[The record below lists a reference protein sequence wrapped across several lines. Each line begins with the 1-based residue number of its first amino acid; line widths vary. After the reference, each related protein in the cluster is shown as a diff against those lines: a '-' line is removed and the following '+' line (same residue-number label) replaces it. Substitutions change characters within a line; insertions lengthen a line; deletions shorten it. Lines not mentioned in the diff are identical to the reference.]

1 MFDNFKKQN
10 IGKKFF
16 SKFRTDVNSSPYDTL
31 RKIINGEEAITF
43 VDVGANTGQTI
54 DLVRKNFKN
63 AKIYSFE
70 PTPELVKQLEDKYIK
85 DTRIKISEKALADF
99 DGEAKFYIS
108 TYSPTNSM
116 LIPDIELYTEI
127 HSDRADDLKNLK
139 EIIVP
144 VTTLSNWY
152 KANNLNQR
160 IDVLKIDTQGTELKV
175 LKGAEDLLKDK
186 IKIIILEIQFVN
198 FYKGSPPYYKIFEFL
213 YNHEFNL
220 LDFYNNMRLN
230 NLEIIESDLIF
241 LKRDYFDLKYIS
253 DINKR

>member
-1 MFDNFKKQN
+1 M
-10 IGKKFF
+10 FF
-16 SKFRTDVNSSPYDTL
+16 SKFRTDINSSPYNTL

-43 VDVGANTGQTI
+43 VDVGANTGQSI
-54 DLVRKNFKN
+54 DLVRKDFKN

-70 PTPELVKQLEDKYIK
+70 PTPDLVKQLEDKYKK
-85 DTRIKISEKALADF
+85 DTGVKISEKALADF
-99 DGEAKFYIS
+99 DGESKFYVS

-116 LIPDIELYTEI
+116 LVPDIELYTEI

-152 KANNLNQR
+152 KANNFTER
-160 IDVLKIDTQGTELKV
+160 IDVLKIDTQGTELQV
-175 LKGAEDLLKDK
+175 LKGAEELLTDK
-186 IKIIILEIQFVN
+186 IKIIILEVQFVN

-220 LDFYNNMRLN
+220 LDFFNNMRLN
-230 NLEIIESDLIF
+230 DLEIIESDLIF
-241 LKRDYFDLKYIS
+241 LKRDYFDLKYIC

>member
-1 MFDNFKKQN
+1 M
-10 IGKKFF
+10 FF
-16 SKFRTDVNSSPYDTL
+16 SKFRTDINSSPYNTL

-43 VDVGANTGQTI
+43 VDVGANTGQSI
-54 DLVRKNFKN
+54 DLVRKDFKN

-70 PTPELVKQLEDKYIK
+70 PTPDLVKQLEDKYKK
-85 DTRIKISEKALADF
+85 DTGVKISEKALADF
-99 DGEAKFYIS
+99 DGESKFYVS

-116 LIPDIELYTEI
+116 LVPDIELYTEI

-152 KANNLNQR
+152 KANNFTER
-160 IDVLKIDTQGTELKV
+160 IDVLKIDTQGTELQV
-175 LKGAEDLLKDK
+175 LKGAEELLTDK
-186 IKIIILEIQFVN
+186 IKIIILEVQFVN

-220 LDFYNNMRLN
+220 LDFFNNMRLN
-230 NLEIIESDLIF
+230 DLEIIESDLIF

>member
-1 MFDNFKKQN
+1 M
-10 IGKKFF
+10 FF

-127 HSDRADDLKNLK
+127 HSDRADDFKNLK
-139 EIIVP
+139 EIVVP

>member
-1 MFDNFKKQN
+1 MFNNFKKQN
-10 IGKKFF
+10 ICKMFF
-16 SKFRTDVNSSPYDTL
+16 SKFRTDVYSSPYDTL

-54 DLVRKNFKN
+54 DLVRKDFKN

-85 DTRIKISEKALADF
+85 DTRVKISEKALADF
-99 DGEAKFYIS
+99 DGEAKFYVS

-152 KANNLNQR
+152 KANNLTER
-160 IDVLKIDTQGTELKV
+160 IDVLKIDTQGTELQV

-186 IKIIILEIQFVN
+186 IKIIILEVQFVN
-198 FYKGSPPYYKIFEFL
+198 FYKGSPPYYRIFEFL

>member
-10 IGKKFF
+10 IGKMFF
-16 SKFRTDVNSSPYDTL
+16 SKFRTDVNSSPYNTL
-31 RKIINGEEAITF
+31 RKIINGEKAITF

-54 DLVRKNFKN
+54 DLVRKDFKN

-70 PTPELVKQLEDKYIK
+70 PTPNLVKQLEDKYKK
-85 DTRIKISEKALADF
+85 DTGVTISEKALADF
-99 DGEAKFYIS
+99 DGESKFYVS

-116 LIPDIELYTEI
+116 LVPDIELYTEI

-152 KANNLNQR
+152 KANNFTER
-160 IDVLKIDTQGTELKV
+160 IDVLKIDTQGTELQV
-175 LKGAEDLLKDK
+175 LKGAEDLLKNK

-220 LDFYNNMRLN
+220 LDFFNNMRLN

>member
-1 MFDNFKKQN
+1 MQKLSKMFRS
-10 IGKKFF
+10 I
-16 SKFRTDVNSSPYDTL
+16 FRADENSSPYDSL
-31 RKIINGEEAITF
+31 RKIIDGDEAITF
-43 VDVGANTGQTI
+43 IDVGANMGQTI
-54 DLVRKNFKN
+54 NLVRKDFKN
-63 AKIYSFE
+63 SKIYSFE
-70 PTPELVKQLEDKYIK
+70 PTPELVKQLEDKYKK
-85 DTRIKISEKALADF
+85 DTEVTISEKALADF

-127 HSDRADDLKNLK
+127 HSERVADFKNLK

-144 VTTLSNWY
+144 VTTLNNWY
-152 KANNLNQR
+152 KVNNFTER
-160 IDVLKIDTQGTELKV
+160 IDVLKIDTQGTELQV

-220 LDFYNNMRLN
+220 LDFFNNMRLN

>member
-1 MFDNFKKQN
+1 M
-10 IGKKFF
+10 FF
-16 SKFRTDVNSSPYDTL
+16 SKFRTDVNSSPYNTL
-31 RKIINGEEAITF
+31 RKIINEEKAITF

-54 DLVRKNFKN
+54 DLVRKDFKN

-70 PTPELVKQLEDKYIK
+70 PTPNLVNQLKDKYKK
-85 DTRIKISEKALADF
+85 DTGVTISEKALADF
-99 DGEAKFYIS
+99 DGESKFYVS

-116 LIPDIELYTEI
+116 LVPDIELYTEI

-152 KANNLNQR
+152 KANNFAER
-160 IDVLKIDTQGTELKV
+160 IDVLKIDTQGTELQV

-220 LDFYNNMRLN
+220 LDFFNNMRLN

>member
-1 MFDNFKKQN
+1 MFDFFQKQN
-10 IGKKFF
+10 IGKMFF

-31 RKIINGEEAITF
+31 RKIINGREAITF

-54 DLVRKNFKN
+54 DLVRKAFKN

-70 PTPELVKQLEDKYIK
+70 PTPELVKQLEDKYKK
-85 DTRIKISEKALADF
+85 DTRITISEKALADF
-99 DGEAKFYIS
+99 DGEAKFYVS

-152 KANNLNQR
+152 NANNLTER
-160 IDVLKIDTQGTELKV
+160 VDVLKIDTQGTELQV
-175 LKGAEDLLKDK
+175 LKGAEDLLKEK
-186 IKIIILEIQFVN
+186 IKIIILEVQFVN

-253 DINKR
+253 DITKR